1 MAHRLPT
8 VIVLSLSLAMETL
21 VLGKL
26 SEYNILGIS
35 FHLVA
40 TFQKVLF

>member
-1 MAHRLPT
+1 MADRLPT

-26 SEYNILGIS
+26 SENNIL
-35 FHLVA
+35 LVRI
-40 TFQKVLF
+40 